1 MKTVS
6 RCVAAL
12 SAIVVVVLTASACS
26 STSSSS
32 DATSTTTPAVAP
44 NTVTTTTEVLPS
56 TTVATTQN
64 GVPPAATTTAAAEP
78 ATMPNVV
85 CMNLQAAQNAIQ
97 RAGVFFSR
105 SEDATGEGRSQI
117 VDSNWIVVSQTPPAG
132 SPVTEGQAVLSAV
145 KIGEPNPC

>member
-1 MKTVS
+1 M
-6 RCVAAL
+6 
-12 SAIVVVVLTASACS
+12 
-26 STSSSS
+26 
-32 DATSTTTPAVAP
+32 P

-56 TTVATTQN
+56 TTVAKTQN
-64 GVPPAATTTAAAEP
+64 AVPPAATTTAAAEP
-78 ATMPNVV
+78 VTMPNVV

-105 SEDATGEGRSQI
+105 SEDATGEGRRQL
-117 VDSNWIVVSQTPPAG
+117 VDSNWIVVSQTPLAG

>member
-6 RCVAAL
+6 LCVAAL
-12 SAIVVVVLTASACS
+12 SVTFAVILTASACS
-26 STSSSS
+26 STSSS

-56 TTVATTQN
+56 TTVTTTQN
-64 GVPPAATTTAAAEP
+64 AVPPAATTTAAAEP

-105 SEDATGEGRSQI
+105 SEDATGEGRRQL
-117 VDSNWIVVSQTPPAG
+117 VDSIWIVVSQTPPAG

>member
-12 SAIVVVVLTASACS
+12 SVTFAVILTASACS
-26 STSSSS
+26 STSSS

-64 GVPPAATTTAAAEP
+64 AVPPATTTAAAEP

>member
-12 SAIVVVVLTASACS
+12 SVTFAVILTASACS
-26 STSSSS
+26 STSSS

-64 GVPPAATTTAAAEP
+64 AVPPAATTTAAAEP

-105 SEDATGEGRSQI
+105 SEDATGEVRSQI

-145 KIGEPNPC
+145 KIGEPNNC

>member
-1 MKTVS
+1 MTFAV
-6 RCVAAL
+6 
-12 SAIVVVVLTASACS
+12 ILTASACS
-26 STSSSS
+26 STSSS

-56 TTVATTQN
+56 TTVATTQSA
-64 GVPPAATTTAAAEP
+64 VPPAATTTAAAEP

-105 SEDATGEGRSQI
+105 SEDATGEVRSQI
-117 VDSNWIVVSQTPPAG
+117 VDSNWIVVSQTPLAG

>member
-6 RCVAAL
+6 RCLAAL
-12 SAIVVVVLTASACS
+12 SAIFLVVPTASACS
-26 STSSSS
+26 STSSS

-44 NTVTTTTEVLPS
+44 NTVTTATEVLPS

-64 GVPPAATTTAAAEP
+64 AVPPAATTTAAAEP

-105 SEDATGEGRSQI
+105 SEDATGEGRRQI